1 MRGNL
6 ILEAQ
11 PLRNGR
17 DEALMG
23 DPVDEAEVTR
33 GDRFIK
39 TAVAIL
45 GETGR
50 TDFTV
55 QEVVARSKTSLRA
68 FYQHFSSKDELL
80 LALFDRTIAQSAQ
93 TWRAETT
100 GLDSTAA
107 LKLVIDRIS
116 QQPESSTQDS
126 LNRALSLYNQHLAE
140 TRPREYAR
148 VLSPLHQLIRD
159 IVGQGITEGVFNPG
173 LDVGAA
179 AAIVMQTM
187 VGAQRLHWLGSELNG
202 TPIDAG
208 QLYDFCSRAL
218 GIRDTDDESAA
229 PSLAELFA
237 QIGMR
242 PGTHDGE
249 FAMTMPVSPQVVNT
263 SGALQGGL
271 IATLVDVAGGQ
282 FGLEHLQ
289 PGTTMTTAD
298 LFVRYLRPIRQ
309 GSARAVPRML
319 RSGRRAMVM
328 QVDIYGDGD
337 ETRRD
342 GDREFRHHQRND
354 TDGRPPGRRP
364 RPGTPWGAK
373 VVTSLPP
380 TENPRLP
387 QGDRHAVARAF
398 LPRVRRRQPH
408 VRTAGG
414 ADQVPP
420 GQAQERDRLRP
431 GPRSHQD
438 RGARPHQ
445 RVHPQPDVRSG
456 GPPGRAGGLLPAR
469 RAGKSYREI
478 LGEPMKAIP
487 AFREPGPRLEVM
499 DELGIDY
506 ALMFPT
512 LASLVEERMKDD
524 PEMTHDVIHALNQ
537 WMYEHVDVQLPGAH
551 LRHPGDH
558 PAHRRARA

>member
-1 MRGNL
+1 M
-6 ILEAQ
+6 A
-11 PLRNGR
+11 
-17 DEALMG
+17 
-23 DPVDEAEVTR
+23 DPIEEAEVTR

-68 FYQHFSSKDELL
+68 FYQHFSGKDELL
-80 LALFDRTIAQSAQ
+80 LALFDRTIAQSVQA
-93 TWRAETT
+93 WRTETD

-179 AAIVMQTM
+179 AAIVMQM
-187 VGAQRLHWLGSELNG
+187 IMGAQRLHWLGTELIR

-208 QLYDFCSRAL
+208 QIYDFCSRAL
-218 GIRDTDDESAA
+218 GIRDTRETDEESAA

-237 QIGMR
+237 LIGMR
-242 PGTHDGE
+242 AGTRNGE
-249 FAMTMPVSPQVVNT
+249 FAMTLPVSPQVVNT

-282 FGLEHLQ
+282 FGLNYLQ

-309 GSARAVPRML
+309 GSAFAVPRML
-319 RSGRRAMVM
+319 RSGKRAMVM
-328 QVDIYGDGD
+328 QIDIYGDG
-337 ETRRD
+337 E
-342 GDREFRHHQRND
+342 
-354 TDGRPPGRRP
+354 
-364 RPGTPWGAK
+364 
-373 VVTSLPP
+373 
-380 TENPRLP
+380 
-387 QGDRHAVARAF
+387 
-398 LPRVRRRQPH
+398 
-408 VRTAGG
+408 
-414 ADQVPP
+414 
-420 GQAQERDRLRP
+420 
-431 GPRSHQD
+431 
-438 RGARPHQ
+438 
-445 RVHPQPDVRSG
+445 
-456 GPPGRAGGLLPAR
+456 
-469 RAGKSYREI
+469 
-478 LGEPMKAIP
+478 
-487 AFREPGPRLEVM
+487 
-499 DELGIDY
+499 DEL
-506 ALMFPT
+506 
-512 LASLVEERMKDD
+512 LATATVNFA
-524 PEMTHDVIHALNQ
+524 VINGTTPK
-537 WMYEHVDVQLPGAH
+537 LPSWSKA
-551 LRHPGDH
+551 
-558 PAHRRARA
+558 

>member
-1 MRGNL
+1 MST
-6 ILEAQ
+6 A
-11 PLRNGR
+11 
-17 DEALMG
+17 DA
-23 DPVDEAEVTR
+23 DEAEVTR

-39 TAVAIL
+39 TAVEIL

-93 TWRAETT
+93 IWRAETN

-107 LKLVIDRIS
+107 LKLVLDRIS

-173 LDVGAA
+173 LDVGSA

-218 GIRDTDDESAA
+218 GIRDADEESST
-229 PSLAELFA
+229 PSLSELFA

-242 PGTHDGE
+242 PGTRGGE
-249 FAMTMPVSPQVVNT
+249 FAMTMPVSPQVINT

-271 IATLVDVAGGQ
+271 IATLVDVAAGQ
-282 FGLEHLQ
+282 FGLDYLQ

-298 LFVRYLRPIRQ
+298 LFVRYLRPIKQ
-309 GSARAVPRML
+309 GAAFAVPRML

-328 QVDIYGDGD
+328 QIDIYSDGD
-337 ETRRD
+337 
-342 GDREFRHHQRND
+342 
-354 TDGRPPGRRP
+354 
-364 RPGTPWGAK
+364 
-373 VVTSLPP
+373 
-380 TENPRLP
+380 
-387 QGDRHAVARAF
+387 
-398 LPRVRRRQPH
+398 
-408 VRTAGG
+408 
-414 ADQVPP
+414 
-420 GQAQERDRLRP
+420 
-431 GPRSHQD
+431 
-438 RGARPHQ
+438 
-445 RVHPQPDVRSG
+445 
-456 GPPGRAGGLLPAR
+456 
-469 RAGKSYREI
+469 
-478 LGEPMKAIP
+478 
-487 AFREPGPRLEVM
+487 
-499 DELGIDY
+499 DELVATATVNFAVINGTTPK
-506 ALMFPT
+506 LP
-512 LASLVEERMKDD
+512 SW
-524 PEMTHDVIHALNQ
+524 PE
-537 WMYEHVDVQLPGAH
+537 G
-551 LRHPGDH
+551 
-558 PAHRRARA
+558 

>member
-1 MRGNL
+1 
-6 ILEAQ
+6 
-11 PLRNGR
+11 
-17 DEALMG
+17 MG
-23 DPVDEAEVTR
+23 EPVEEAEVTR
-33 GDRFIK
+33 ADRFIK

-45 GETGR
+45 SETGR

-93 TWRAETT
+93 AWRTEIN

-107 LKLVIDRIS
+107 LKLAIDRIS

-173 LDVGAA
+173 LDVGSA
-179 AAIVMQTM
+179 AAIVMQTV

-202 TPIDAG
+202 TPIDGG

-218 GIRDTDDESAA
+218 GIRDTDDESVA

-242 PGTHDGE
+242 PGTHQGE
-249 FAMTMPVSPQVVNT
+249 FAMTMPVSPHVVNT

-282 FGLEHLQ
+282 FGLDYLQ

-328 QVDIYGDGD
+328 QIDIYGDGD
-337 ETRRD
+337 GD
-342 GDREFRHHQRND
+342 GDELAATATVNFAIINGATPTVSLQAD
-354 TDGRPPGRRP
+354 T
-364 RPGTPWGAK
+364 
-373 VVTSLPP
+373 
-380 TENPRLP
+380 
-387 QGDRHAVARAF
+387 
-398 LPRVRRRQPH
+398 
-408 VRTAGG
+408 
-414 ADQVPP
+414 
-420 GQAQERDRLRP
+420 
-431 GPRSHQD
+431 
-438 RGARPHQ
+438 
-445 RVHPQPDVRSG
+445 
-456 GPPGRAGGLLPAR
+456 
-469 RAGKSYREI
+469 
-478 LGEPMKAIP
+478 
-487 AFREPGPRLEVM
+487 
-499 DELGIDY
+499 
-506 ALMFPT
+506 
-512 LASLVEERMKDD
+512 
-524 PEMTHDVIHALNQ
+524 
-537 WMYEHVDVQLPGAH
+537 
-551 LRHPGDH
+551 
-558 PAHRRARA
+558 